1 MKNNNVPNDCQ
12 SCYAKKESIKNAD
25 KQQNNTFVSYF
36 HIQSKISL
44 FFNSKLLQE
53 PKRVKTDYCAV
64 FMPVLHD
71 KKHTQYVVSSQIS

>member
-1 MKNNNVPNDCQ
+1 MTAQ

-25 KQQNNTFVSYF
+25 KQQKNTFVSYF
-36 HIQSKISL
+36 HIQSKIVSL

-71 KKHTQYVVSSQIS
+71 KKHCTQYVVSSQIS